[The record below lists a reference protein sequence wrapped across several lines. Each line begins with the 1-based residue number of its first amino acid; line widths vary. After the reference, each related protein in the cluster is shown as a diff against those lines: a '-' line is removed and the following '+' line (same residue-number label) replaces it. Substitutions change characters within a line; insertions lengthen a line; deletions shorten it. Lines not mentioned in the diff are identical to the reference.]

1 MAIPAIQW
9 TPAAERPRPRSTT
22 RVVDEL
28 GVLPP
33 VLATLLDAS
42 DGEAREERWAAFVE
56 RYTPLLLH
64 TVRRFARSYD
74 ETMDRYTHLL
84 EQLSRDDFRR
94 LRAFAAL
101 GPGRFTTW
109 LVVVAHRLLVDYHRQ
124 LYGRPRSPQDERGQT
139 SDPSLRRR
147 QLAALVC
154 DEIQILDLGDAS
166 SDTEALTC
174 EAECTA
180 ALQRTV
186 TSLDPRDRL
195 LLNLRFEKGLA
206 AREIAGVMGFASQG
220 HVYRR
225 LRAVLLHLRGM
236 LPHGYLEYVGTMS

>member
-1 MAIPAIQW
+1 MTSLLLQRSP
-9 TPAAERPRPRSTT
+9 AERRRTPPRT
-22 RVVDEL
+22 RVLDEI

-33 VLATLLDAS
+33 VLAALLSTERNA
-42 DGEAREERWAAFVE
+42 GEERWAAFIE

-124 LYGRPRSPQDERGQT
+124 LYGRPRSPPDERGRAAAA
-139 SDPSLRRR
+139 SLRRR
-147 QLAALVC
+147 QLAVLLC
-154 DEIQILDLGDAS
+154 DEIQILDFGDSS
-166 SDTEALTC
+166 SDSETMTC
-174 EAECTA
+174 AAECTA
-180 ALQRTV
+180 ALQRAV

-195 LLNLRFEKGLA
+195 LLNLRFEKALA

-236 LPHGYLEYVGTMS
+236 LPHGYREYVGTMP